1 MQEFSKEYLAELASK
16 MSVGEMSK
24 LLKKPKST
32 IYYHLKRLGV
42 VCRSRSEAQKL
53 HIKHNGHQR
62 IGHQHSEDAKQ
73 KISNT
78 SREFWDSPEGEKQ
91 KVELAKLRRK
101 EWKSTAS
108 KNKRNKISQLRDA
121 PRPKAGNLSK
131 FGVLLADF
139 LREHGHKVSTGK
151 GLTPDHVSDIILEN
165 EQMVIELIPPVSVFG
180 PEAEE
185 KLTQR
190 YLRLV
195 DALNA
200 MRYKVLVV
208 QQLSNS
214 ISRARCQRVYDEI
227 LSLNGKS
234 KTIQS

>member
-1 MQEFSKEYLAELASK
+1 MEFSKDYLEELAST

-32 IYYHLKRLGV
+32 IYYNLKKLGV
-42 VCRSRSEAQKL
+42 VCRTRSEAQKL
-53 HIKHNGHQR
+53 HIKNNGHQR
-62 IGHQHSEDAKQ
+62 IGHQHSDAVKQ
-73 KISNT
+73 RISNT

-91 KVELAKLRRK
+91 KTELAKLRRK
-101 EWKSTAS
+101 EWKHTAS

-139 LREHGHKVSTGK
+139 LKEHGHKVSTGK
-151 GLTPDHVSDIILEN
+151 SLTPDHVSDIILEN

-180 PEAEE
+180 ADAEE

-190 YLRLV
+190 YIRLV

-227 LSLNGKS
+227 LSLKGKS

>member
-1 MQEFSKEYLAELASK
+1 MEFSRSYLEQLALT
-16 MSVGEMSK
+16 MSVGEMAG

-32 IYYHLKRLGV
+32 VYYNLKKLGI

-62 IGHQHSEDAKQ
+62 VGHQHSDAAKQ
-73 KISNT
+73 QISD
-78 SREFWDSPEGEKQ
+78 SSKEYWDSPEGKKQ
-91 KVELAKLRRK
+91 KTELAKLRRK
-101 EWKSTAS
+101 EWQHTAS

-139 LREHGHKVSTGK
+139 LKEHGHKVSTGK
-151 GLTPDHVSDIILEN
+151 SLTPDHVSDIILEN
-165 EQMVIELIPPVSVFG
+165 EQMVIELIPPISVFG
-180 PEAEE
+180 ADAEE

-190 YLRLV
+190 YIRLI

-227 LSLNGKS
+227 LSLKGKS

>member
-1 MQEFSKEYLAELASK
+1 MEFSKEYLADLASK
-16 MSVGEMSK
+16 MSVGEMAE

-32 IYYHLKRLGV
+32 IYYNLKKLGV
-42 VCRSRSEAQKL
+42 ECRSRSEAQKL
-53 HIKHNGHQR
+53 HIKNNGHQR
-62 IGHQHSEDAKQ
+62 EGKKHSAESKQ
-73 KISNT
+73 LISNT
-78 SREFWDSPEGEKQ
+78 SREFWDSADGQKQ
-91 KVELAKLRRK
+91 KAALAKLRK
-101 EWKSTAS
+101 QEWKHTAS

-139 LREHGHKVSTGK
+139 LREHGHKVSVGK
-151 GLTPDHVSDIILEN
+151 TLTPDHVSDIILEN

-180 PEAEE
+180 PDAEE

-190 YLRLV
+190 YIRLV
-195 DALNA
+195 DALSA

-227 LSLNGKS
+227 LSLKGKS

>member
-1 MQEFSKEYLAELASK
+1 MEFSKEYLADLASK
-16 MSVGEMSK
+16 MSVGKIAE

-32 IYYHLKRLGV
+32 VYYNLKKLGV
-42 VCRSRSEAQKL
+42 VCRTRSEAQKL
-53 HIKHNGHQR
+53 HIKNNGHQR
-62 IGHQHSEDAKQ
+62 IGHQHSDDTKQ
-73 KISNT
+73 RISNT
-78 SREFWDSPEGEKQ
+78 SRDFWDSPVGEKQ
-91 KVELAKLRRK
+91 KAELAKLRRK
-101 EWKSTAS
+101 EWKQTAS

-139 LREHGHKVSTGK
+139 LKEHGHKVSTGK
-151 GLTPDHVSDIILEN
+151 SLTPDHVSDIILEN

-180 PEAEE
+180 ADAEE

-190 YLRLV
+190 YIRLV

-200 MRYKVLVV
+200 MRYKVLVI

-214 ISRARCQRVYDEI
+214 ISKARCQKVYDEI
-227 LSLNGKS
+227 LSLKEKS